1 MNIITL
7 IRNLIERVRSRLIPY
22 KDIAAAEQIRTP
34 LAPEMIRA
42 LSLWSELYHDRA
54 PWKEPGKVKSLNLCA
69 MAASEIARQVVLE
82 MKVTVDAGGEDAEG
96 LPTVNARSE
105 YLKGAFAG
113 LLDVLRQKLELGCAA
128 GGMIVK
134 PCPDPAT
141 GRIWFDFAPDW
152 SLYPLAFDGAGN
164 LSDVII
170 PDVFRDGDV
179 IYTRLERHTLVGMSA
194 ERSEAEPASA
204 GAQRQDAGSSRSAAP
219 KGQDSRDPQSIARA
233 RGDVVITQR
242 AFRSTHEDALGVEV
256 PLASVDRW
264 AALEPE
270 VTVTGA
276 GGMLFGWYKVA
287 AANTVDADCALGA
300 SVYAKA
306 VEVAKEVDL
315 QYSRLLWEF
324 EGGELAVDVDPTALY
339 EKSDGK
345 GNKLPKLN
353 ERLFR
358 AVDTGAESTYEVFA
372 PTLRDVS
379 LVNGLNQLLI
389 RFEDLCGLSRGTFSD
404 ANVDART
411 ATELK
416 IVKQRSYATVAD
428 NQKAL
433 EKCLRDVLRAMDVYA
448 TLYGLAPA
456 GEWAASFEWDDSI
469 LTDVDAQ
476 LQQRLLLVNSGIM
489 SKAELRQW
497 YLGETEVQAEA
508 AVAKIRNEGAKVE
521 GDGDDAFCK
530 RE

>member
-1 MNIITL
+1 MSLITL

-22 KDIAAAEQIRTP
+22 KDIAAAERIKTP
-34 LAPEMIRA
+34 LAPEMIQA
-42 LSLWSELYHDRA
+42 LSLWSDLYHNRA

-69 MAASEIARQVVLE
+69 MAASEVARQVVLE
-82 MKVTVDAGGEDAEG
+82 MKATIDAGGADAEG
-96 LPTVNARSE
+96 KITTNERSE
-105 YLKGAFAG
+105 YLKGAFDG

-141 GRIWFDFAPDW
+141 GRIYFDFAPDW

-170 PDVFRDGDV
+170 PDVFRDGDA
-179 IYTRLERHTLVGMSA
+179 IYTRLERHTLDG
-194 ERSEAEPASA
+194 EN
-204 GAQRQDAGSSRSAAP
+204 
-219 KGQDSRDPQSIARA
+219 
-233 RGDVVITQR
+233 VVITQR
-242 AFRSTHEDALGVEV
+242 VFKSTHEDALGSEV

-264 AALEPE
+264 ASLEPE

-300 SVYAKA
+300 SVFAKA

-448 TLYGLAPA
+448 TIYQLAPEGA
-456 GEWAASFEWDDSI
+456 WEATFEWDDSI

-476 LQQRLLLVNSGIM
+476 LQQRLLLVNSGVM
-489 SKAELRQW
+489 SKVELRQW
-497 YLGETEVQAEA
+497 YLGETEAQAET

-521 GDGDDAFCK
+521 GDGDDAFFR

>member
-1 MNIITL
+1 MNLITL
-7 IRNLIERVRSRLIPY
+7 IKNLIERVRSRLIPY
-22 KDIAAAEQIRTP
+22 KDIASAEQIKTP
-34 LAPEMIRA
+34 LAPEMVRA
-42 LSLWSELYHDRA
+42 LSLWCELYHDRA
-54 PWKEPGKVKSLNLCA
+54 PWKEPGKVKSLNLPA

-82 MKVTVDAGGEDAEG
+82 MKATVDAGSEDQEG
-96 LPTVNARSE
+96 APVTNERSD
-105 YLKGAFAG
+105 YLKGEFEG
-113 LLDVLRQKLELGCAA
+113 LLSVLRLKLEVGCAA

-134 PCPDPAT
+134 PCPDPVT
-141 GRIWFDFAPDW
+141 GRIYFDFAPDW

-170 PDVFRDGDV
+170 PDVFRDGDA
-179 IYTRLERHTLVGMSA
+179 IYTRLERHTLN
-194 ERSEAEPASA
+194 
-204 GAQRQDAGSSRSAAP
+204 GA
-219 KGQDSRDPQSIARA
+219 
-233 RGDVVITQR
+233 DVTITQR
-242 AFRSTHEDALGVEV
+242 AFKSTREDSLGTEV
-256 PLASVDRW
+256 PLTSVERW
-264 AALEPE
+264 AALQPE
-270 VTVTGA
+270 ATVTGA

-300 SVYAKA
+300 SVFAKA
-306 VEVAKEVDL
+306 VDVAKEIDL

-339 EKSDGK
+339 EKTDGK
-345 GNKLPKLN
+345 GHALPRLN

-358 AVDTGAESTYEVFA
+358 AVDTGADSTYEVFA
-372 PTLRDVS
+372 PNLRDAS

-433 EKCLRDVLRAMDVYA
+433 ERCLRDVLRAMDVYA

-497 YLGETEVQAEA
+497 YLGETEAQAEA
-508 AVAKIRNEGAKVE
+508 AVAKIQGEGAKVE
-521 GDGDDAFCK
+521 DDGDDAFFQ

>member
-1 MNIITL
+1 MNLITL
-7 IRNLIERVRSRLIPY
+7 IKNLIERVRSRLIPY
-22 KDIAAAEQIRTP
+22 KDIAAAEQIKTP
-34 LAPEMIRA
+34 LAPEMVRA
-42 LSLWSELYHDRA
+42 LSLWCELYHDRA

-82 MKVTVDAGGEDAEG
+82 MKATVDAGSEDVEGRAVTNERSEFLKETFEG
-96 LPTVNARSE
+96 LLA
-105 YLKGAFAG
+105 
-113 LLDVLRQKLELGCAA
+113 VLRLKLEVGCAA

-134 PCPDPAT
+134 PCPDPVA
-141 GRIWFDFAPDW
+141 GRIYFDFAPDW

-170 PDVFRDGDV
+170 PDVFRDGEA
-179 IYTRLERHTLVGMSA
+179 IYTRLERHTLNG
-194 ERSEAEPASA
+194 E
-204 GAQRQDAGSSRSAAP
+204 
-219 KGQDSRDPQSIARA
+219 
-233 RGDVVITQR
+233 DVTITQR
-242 AFRSTHEDALGVEV
+242 AFKTTHEDSLGTEV
-256 PLASVDRW
+256 PLTSVERW

-300 SVYAKA
+300 SVFAKA
-306 VEVAKEVDL
+306 VDVAREIDL

-345 GNKLPKLN
+345 GHKLPKLN

-358 AVDTGAESTYEVFA
+358 AVDTGADATYEVFA

-411 ATELK
+411 ATELR

-433 EKCLRDVLRAMDVYA
+433 EKCLWDVLRAMDVYA
-448 TLYGLAPA
+448 TLYGLAPE

-476 LQQRLLLVNSGIM
+476 LQQRLLLVNSGVM

-497 YLGETEVQAEA
+497 YLGESEAQAEA
-508 AVAKIRNEGAKVE
+508 AVAKIRGEGRTVE
-521 GDGDDAFCK
+521 EDVDNAFFQ

>member
-1 MNIITL
+1 MRL
-7 IRNLIERVRSRLIPY
+7 MEEMRRRIERVWKRLIPY
-22 KDIAAAEQIRTP
+22 RDIGAAAGVKSP
-34 LAPEMIRA
+34 LGSGMAAA
-42 LSLWSELYHDRA
+42 LGLWRDLYHNKA
-54 PWKEPGKVKSLNLCA
+54 PWREPGKVKSLNLPA
-69 MAASEIARQVVLE
+69 LAAGEIARQMVLE
-82 MKVTVDAGGEDAEG
+82 LGWHVGPEPGGGE
-96 LPTVNARSE
+96 RSLRAE
-105 YLKGAFAG
+105 YLERELAG
-113 LLDVLRQKLELGCAA
+113 LMDVLRQKLELGCAA

-134 PCPDPAT
+134 PCPDPVT

-170 PDVFRDGDV
+170 PDVFRYGDA
-179 IYTRLERHTLVGMSA
+179 IYTRLERHTLDG
-194 ERSEAEPASA
+194 EN
-204 GAQRQDAGSSRSAAP
+204 
-219 KGQDSRDPQSIARA
+219 
-233 RGDVVITQR
+233 VVITQR
-242 AFRSTHEDALGVEV
+242 AFRSTHEDALGSEV
-256 PLASVDRW
+256 PLTSVPRW
-264 AALEPE
+264 EGLQPE

-300 SVYAKA
+300 SVFAKA
-306 VEVAKEVDL
+306 VEVAREIDL

-345 GNKLPKLN
+345 GHKLPKLN

-379 LVNGLNQLLI
+379 LINGLNQLLI

-404 ANVDART
+404 VNVDART

-448 TLYGLAPA
+448 TLYNLAPA

-476 LQQRLLLVNSGIM
+476 LQQRLMLLEAGVVSR
-489 SKAELRQW
+489 AEVRQW
-497 YLGETEVQAEA
+497 YLGETREQAEA
-508 AVAKIRNEGAKVE
+508 AVAKIRGEGAKVPE
-521 GDGDDAFCK
+521 DGEFLE

>member
-1 MNIITL
+1 MNLITL
-7 IRNLIERVRSRLIPY
+7 IKNLIERVRSRLIPY

-34 LAPEMIRA
+34 LAPEMVRA
-42 LSLWSELYHDRA
+42 LSLWCELYHDRA

-82 MKVTVDAGGEDAEG
+82 MKATVDAGSEDAEG
-96 LPTVNARSE
+96 KPVTNERSE
-105 YLKGAFAG
+105 FLEETFEG
-113 LLDVLRQKLELGCAA
+113 LLAVLRLKLEVGCAA

-134 PCPDPAT
+134 PCPDPAS
-141 GRIWFDFAPDW
+141 GRIYFDFAPDW

-170 PDVFRDGDV
+170 PDVFRDGET
-179 IYTRLERHTLVGMSA
+179 IYTRLERHTLNG
-194 ERSEAEPASA
+194 E
-204 GAQRQDAGSSRSAAP
+204 
-219 KGQDSRDPQSIARA
+219 
-233 RGDVVITQR
+233 DVTITQR
-242 AFRSTHEDALGVEV
+242 AFKTTHEDSLGTEV
-256 PLASVDRW
+256 PLSSVERW

-300 SVYAKA
+300 SVFAKA
-306 VEVAKEVDL
+306 VDVAREIDL

-345 GNKLPKLN
+345 GHKLPKLN

-358 AVDTGAESTYEVFA
+358 AVDTGADSTYEVFA

-411 ATELK
+411 ATELR

-476 LQQRLLLVNSGIM
+476 LQQRLLLVNSGVM

-497 YLGETEVQAEA
+497 YLGESEAQAEA
-508 AVAKIRNEGAKVE
+508 AVAKIRDEGKTVE
-521 GDGDDAFCK
+521 DGMVRMHCIL
-530 RE
+530 R

>member
-1 MNIITL
+1 MSSFTRIKQ
-7 IRNLIERVRSRLIPY
+7 LIERVRSRLIPY

-34 LAPEMIRA
+34 LAPEMVRA
-42 LSLWSELYHDRA
+42 LSLWCELYHDRA

-82 MKVTVDAGGEDAEG
+82 MKDTVDAGSEDVEGKAVTNERSAFLDETFEG
-96 LPTVNARSE
+96 LLA
-105 YLKGAFAG
+105 
-113 LLDVLRQKLELGCAA
+113 VLRLKLEVGCAA

-134 PCPDPAT
+134 PCPDPAS
-141 GRIWFDFAPDW
+141 GRIYFDFAPDW

-170 PDVFRDGDV
+170 PDVFRDGET
-179 IYTRLERHTLVGMSA
+179 IYTRLERHTLNG
-194 ERSEAEPASA
+194 E
-204 GAQRQDAGSSRSAAP
+204 
-219 KGQDSRDPQSIARA
+219 
-233 RGDVVITQR
+233 DVTITQR
-242 AFRSTHEDALGVEV
+242 AFKTTHEDSLGTEV
-256 PLASVDRW
+256 PLTSVERW
-264 AALEPE
+264 AALQPE

-300 SVYAKA
+300 SVFAKA
-306 VEVAKEVDL
+306 VDVAREIDL

-324 EGGELAVDVDPTALY
+324 EGGELAVDVDPTALD

-345 GNKLPKLN
+345 GHKLPKLN

-358 AVDTGAESTYEVFA
+358 AVDTGADSTYEVFA

-411 ATELK
+411 ATELR

-456 GEWAASFEWDDSI
+456 GAWAASFEWDDSI

-497 YLGETEVQAEA
+497 YLGESEAQAEA
-508 AVAKIRNEGAKVE
+508 AVAKIQGEGRTVE
-521 GDGDDAFCK
+521 DDGDDAFFQ

>member
-1 MNIITL
+1 MSLITL

-22 KDIAAAEQIRTP
+22 KDIAAAERIRTP
-34 LAPEMIRA
+34 LAPEMIQA

-69 MAASEIARQVVLE
+69 MAASEVARQVVLE

-96 LPTVNARSE
+96 LPTVNARSQ
-105 YLKGAFAG
+105 YLEGEFEG

-170 PDVFRDGDV
+170 PDVFRDGDA
-179 IYTRLERHTLVGMSA
+179 IYTRLERHTLDG
-194 ERSEAEPASA
+194 EN
-204 GAQRQDAGSSRSAAP
+204 
-219 KGQDSRDPQSIARA
+219 
-233 RGDVVITQR
+233 VVITQR
-242 AFRSTHEDALGVEV
+242 AFRSTHEDALGSEV
-256 PLASVDRW
+256 ALASVDRW
-264 AALEPE
+264 ASLEPE

-300 SVYAKA
+300 SVFAKA

-345 GNKLPKLN
+345 GHQLPKLN

-358 AVDTGAESTYEVFA
+358 AVDTGADATYEVFA

-448 TLYGLAPA
+448 TLYNLAPA
-456 GEWAASFEWDDSI
+456 GEWEASFEWDDSI

-476 LQQRLLLVNSGIM
+476 LQQRLLLVNSGII

-508 AVAKIRNEGAKVE
+508 AVAKIRNEGKTVE
-521 GDGDDAFCK
+521 GDGDDAFFR

>member
-1 MNIITL
+1 MSLLTIIKQ
-7 IRNLIERVRSRLIPY
+7 LIERVRSRLIPY
-22 KDIAAAEQIRTP
+22 KDIASAEQIKTP
-34 LAPEMIRA
+34 LAPEMVRA
-42 LSLWSELYHDRA
+42 LSLWCELYHARA
-54 PWKEPGKVKSLNLCA
+54 PWKEPGKVKSLNLPA

-82 MKVTVDAGGEDAEG
+82 MKATVDGGTEDAEG
-96 LPTVNARSE
+96 KPVTNERSD
-105 YLKGAFAG
+105 YLKGEFEG
-113 LLDVLRQKLELGCAA
+113 LLAVLRLKLEVGCAA

-134 PCPDPAT
+134 PCPDPVT
-141 GRIWFDFAPDW
+141 GRIYFDFCPDW

-170 PDVFRDGDV
+170 PDVFRDGDA
-179 IYTRLERHTLVGMSA
+179 IYTRLERHKL
-194 ERSEAEPASA
+194 E
-204 GAQRQDAGSSRSAAP
+204 
-219 KGQDSRDPQSIARA
+219 
-233 RGDVVITQR
+233 GDNVIITQR
-242 AFRSTHEDALGVEV
+242 AFKSTREDSLGTEV
-256 PLASVDRW
+256 PLTSVERW
-264 AALEPE
+264 AALQPE

-287 AANTVDADCALGA
+287 SANTVDADCALGA
-300 SVYAKA
+300 SVFAKA
-306 VEVAKEVDL
+306 VDVAKEIDL

-345 GNKLPKLN
+345 GKTLPKLN

-372 PTLRDVS
+372 PTLRDAS

-448 TLYGLAPA
+448 TLYNLAPV

-497 YLGETEVQAEA
+497 YLGETEAQAEA
-508 AVAKIRNEGAKVE
+508 AVAAINAEKQLAEPLLPTVGV
-521 GDGDDAFCK
+521 DL
-530 RE
+530 

>member
-1 MNIITL
+1 MTIFQRIA
-7 IRNLIERVRSRLIPY
+7 EAVRRWWSRLIPY
-22 KDIAAAEQIRTP
+22 KDITSAEQIRTP
-34 LAPEMIRA
+34 LAPEMVRA
-42 LSLWSELYHDRA
+42 LSLWCELYHDRA

-82 MKVTVDAGGEDAEG
+82 MDWDVVAPEEMEPEGTGNSPKGLASRREQGTGMAVGVKPVSRAEF
-96 LPTVNARSE
+96 
-105 YLKGAFAG
+105 LKATFEG
-113 LLDVLRQKLELGCAA
+113 LLDVLRLKLEVGCAA

-134 PCPDPAT
+134 PCPDPAK
-141 GRIWFDFAPDW
+141 GRIYFDFAPDW

-170 PDVFRDGDV
+170 PDVFRDGEA
-179 IYTRLERHTLVGMSA
+179 IYTRLERHTLNG
-194 ERSEAEPASA
+194 E
-204 GAQRQDAGSSRSAAP
+204 
-219 KGQDSRDPQSIARA
+219 
-233 RGDVVITQR
+233 DVNITQR
-242 AFRSTHEDALGVEV
+242 VFKSTREDSLGTEV
-256 PLASVDRW
+256 PLTSVERW
-264 AALEPE
+264 SALEPE

-276 GGMLFGWYKVA
+276 GGMLFGWFKVA

-300 SVYAKA
+300 SVFAKA
-306 VEVAKEVDL
+306 VDVAREIDL

-345 GNKLPKLN
+345 GHKLPRLN

-372 PTLRDVS
+372 PTLRDAS

-411 ATELK
+411 ATELR

-448 TLYGLAPA
+448 TLYNLAPA

-476 LQQRLLLVNSGIM
+476 LQQRLLLVNSGVM

-497 YLGETEVQAEA
+497 YLGESEQQAEA
-508 AVAKIRNEGAKVE
+508 AVAKIREEGAKVDD
-521 GDGDDAFCK
+521 DGAFFEK
-530 RE
+530 E

>member
-1 MNIITL
+1 MTIFQRIA
-7 IRNLIERVRSRLIPY
+7 EAVRRWWSRLIPY
-22 KDIAAAEQIRTP
+22 KDIAAAEQIKTP
-34 LAPEMIRA
+34 LAPEMVRA
-42 LSLWSELYHDRA
+42 LSLWCELFHDRA

-82 MKVTVDAGGEDAEG
+82 MKATVDAGSEDAEG
-96 LPTVNARSE
+96 QPVTNARSE
-105 YLKGAFAG
+105 FLEETFEG
-113 LLDVLRQKLELGCAA
+113 LLDVLRLKLEVGCAA

-141 GRIWFDFAPDW
+141 GKIYFDFAPDW

-170 PDVFRDGDV
+170 PDVFRDGET
-179 IYTRLERHTLVGMSA
+179 IYTRLERHTLNG
-194 ERSEAEPASA
+194 E
-204 GAQRQDAGSSRSAAP
+204 
-219 KGQDSRDPQSIARA
+219 
-233 RGDVVITQR
+233 DVTITQR
-242 AFRSTHEDALGVEV
+242 AFKTTHEDSLGTEV
-256 PLASVDRW
+256 PLTSVERW

-276 GGMLFGWYKVA
+276 GGMLFGWFKVA

-300 SVYAKA
+300 SVFAKA
-306 VEVAKEVDL
+306 VDVAREIDL

-345 GNKLPKLN
+345 GHKLPKLN

-358 AVDTGAESTYEVFA
+358 AVDTGADSTYEVFA

-433 EKCLRDVLRAMDVYA
+433 EKCLWDVLRAMDVYA

-497 YLGETEVQAEA
+497 YLGESEAQAEA
-508 AVAKIRNEGAKVE
+508 AVAKIQGEGRTVE
-521 GDGDDAFCK
+521 DDGDDAFFQ

>member
-1 MNIITL
+1 MTIFQRIA
-7 IRNLIERVRSRLIPY
+7 EAVRRWWSRLIPY

-34 LAPEMIRA
+34 LAPEMVRA
-42 LSLWSELYHDRA
+42 LSLWCELYHDRA

-82 MKVTVDAGGEDAEG
+82 MKATVDAGSEDAEG
-96 LPTVNARSE
+96 KSVTNERSE
-105 YLKGAFAG
+105 FLEETFEG
-113 LLDVLRQKLELGCAA
+113 LLGVLRLKLEVGCAA

-134 PCPDPAT
+134 PCPDPAS
-141 GRIWFDFAPDW
+141 GRIYFDFAPDW
-152 SLYPLAFDGAGN
+152 SLYPLAFDGAGS

-170 PDVFRDGDV
+170 PDVFRDGET
-179 IYTRLERHTLVGMSA
+179 IYTRLERHTLSG
-194 ERSEAEPASA
+194 E
-204 GAQRQDAGSSRSAAP
+204 
-219 KGQDSRDPQSIARA
+219 
-233 RGDVVITQR
+233 DVTITQR
-242 AFRSTHEDALGVEV
+242 AFKTTHEDSLGTEV
-256 PLASVDRW
+256 PLTSVERW
-264 AALEPE
+264 AALQPE

-300 SVYAKA
+300 SVFAKA
-306 VEVAKEVDL
+306 VDVAREIDL

-345 GNKLPKLN
+345 GRRLPKLN

-358 AVDTGAESTYEVFA
+358 AVDTGADSTYEVFA

-411 ATELK
+411 ATELR

-497 YLGETEVQAEA
+497 YLGESEAQAEA
-508 AVAKIRNEGAKVE
+508 AVAKIQGEGRTVE
-521 GDGDDAFCK
+521 DDGDDAFFQ

>member
-1 MNIITL
+1 MTIFQRIA
-7 IRNLIERVRSRLIPY
+7 EAVRRWWSRLIPY

-34 LAPEMIRA
+34 LAPEMVRA
-42 LSLWSELYHDRA
+42 LSLWCELYHDRA

-82 MKVTVDAGGEDAEG
+82 MKATVDAGSEDAEG
-96 LPTVNARSE
+96 QPVTNARSE
-105 YLKGAFAG
+105 FLEETFEG
-113 LLDVLRQKLELGCAA
+113 LLDVLRLKLEVGCAA

-141 GRIWFDFAPDW
+141 GKIYFDFAPDW

-170 PDVFRDGDV
+170 PDVFRDGET
-179 IYTRLERHTLVGMSA
+179 IYTRLERHTLNG
-194 ERSEAEPASA
+194 E
-204 GAQRQDAGSSRSAAP
+204 
-219 KGQDSRDPQSIARA
+219 
-233 RGDVVITQR
+233 DVTITQR
-242 AFRSTHEDALGVEV
+242 AFKTTHEDSLGTEV
-256 PLASVDRW
+256 PLTSVERW

-300 SVYAKA
+300 SVFAKA
-306 VEVAKEVDL
+306 VDVAREIDL

-345 GNKLPKLN
+345 GHKLPKLN

-358 AVDTGAESTYEVFA
+358 AVDTGADSTYEVFA

-411 ATELK
+411 ATELR

-448 TLYGLAPA
+448 TLYNLAPA

-476 LQQRLLLVNSGIM
+476 LQQRLLLVNSGVM

-497 YLGETEVQAEA
+497 YLGESEQQAEA
-508 AVAKIRNEGAKVE
+508 AVAKIRDEGKTVE
-521 GDGDDAFCK
+521 EDGDDGFFK

>member
-1 MNIITL
+1 MNLLTL
-7 IRNLIERVRSRLIPY
+7 IKQLIERVRSRLIPY
-22 KDIAAAEQIRTP
+22 KDIAAAEQIKTP
-34 LAPEMIRA
+34 LAPEMVRA
-42 LSLWSELYHDRA
+42 LSLWCELYHDRA
-54 PWKEPGKVKSLNLCA
+54 PWKEPGKVKSLNLPA

-82 MKVTVDAGGEDAEG
+82 LKATVDAGTEDAEG
-96 LPTVNARSE
+96 APATNERSD
-105 YLKGAFAG
+105 YLKAEFEG
-113 LLDVLRQKLELGCAA
+113 LLSVLRLKLEVGCAA

-134 PCPDPAT
+134 PCPDPVT
-141 GRIWFDFAPDW
+141 GRIYFDFCPDW

-170 PDVFRDGDV
+170 PDVFRDGDA
-179 IYTRLERHTLVGMSA
+179 IYTRLERHKQ
-194 ERSEAEPASA
+194 E
-204 GAQRQDAGSSRSAAP
+204 
-219 KGQDSRDPQSIARA
+219 
-233 RGDVVITQR
+233 GDNVVITQR
-242 AFRSTHEDALGVEV
+242 AFKSTREDSLGTEV
-256 PLASVDRW
+256 PLTSVERW
-264 AALEPE
+264 AALQPE
-270 VTVTGA
+270 ATVTGA

-287 AANTVDADCALGA
+287 SANTVDADCALGA
-300 SVYAKA
+300 SVFAKA
-306 VEVAKEVDL
+306 TDVAREIDL

-339 EKSDGK
+339 EKTDGK
-345 GNKLPKLN
+345 GHALPKLN

-358 AVDTGAESTYEVFA
+358 AVDTGADSTYQVFA
-372 PTLRDVS
+372 PTLRDAS

-497 YLGETEVQAEA
+497 YLGETEAQAEA
-508 AVAKIRNEGAKVE
+508 AVAKIQGEGAKV
-521 GDGDDAFCK
+521 GDDGDDAFFQ

>member
-1 MNIITL
+1 MTIFQRIA
-7 IRNLIERVRSRLIPY
+7 EAVRRWWSRLIPY

-34 LAPEMIRA
+34 LAPEMARA
-42 LSLWSELYHDRA
+42 LSLWCELYHDRA

-69 MAASEIARQVVLE
+69 MAAGEIARQVVLE
-82 MKVTVDAGGEDAEG
+82 MKATVDAGNQDAEG
-96 LPTVNARSE
+96 KSVTNARSE
-105 YLKGAFAG
+105 FLEETFEG
-113 LLDVLRQKLELGCAA
+113 LLGVLRLKLEVGCAA

-141 GRIWFDFAPDW
+141 GRIYFDFAPDW

-170 PDVFRDGDV
+170 PDVFRDGEV
-179 IYTRLERHTLVGMSA
+179 IYTRLERHTLNG
-194 ERSEAEPASA
+194 
-204 GAQRQDAGSSRSAAP
+204 
-219 KGQDSRDPQSIARA
+219 
-233 RGDVVITQR
+233 GDVTITQR
-242 AFRSTHEDALGVEV
+242 AFKSTHEDSLGTEV
-256 PLASVDRW
+256 PLASVERW

-300 SVYAKA
+300 SVFAKA
-306 VEVAKEVDL
+306 VDVAREIDL

-345 GNKLPKLN
+345 GHRLPKLN

-372 PTLRDVS
+372 PTLRDAS

-411 ATELK
+411 ATELR

-476 LQQRLLLVNSGIM
+476 LQQRLLLVNSGVM

-497 YLGETEVQAEA
+497 YLGESEQQAEA
-508 AVAKIRNEGAKVE
+508 AVAKIRGEGAKVE
-521 GDGDDAFCK
+521 EDGAFFEK
-530 RE
+530 E

>member
-1 MNIITL
+1 MSLITL

-22 KDIAAAEQIRTP
+22 KDIAAAERIKTP
-34 LAPEMIRA
+34 LAPEMIQA
-42 LSLWSELYHDRA
+42 LSLWSDLYHNRA

-69 MAASEIARQVVLE
+69 MAASEVARQVVLE
-82 MKVTVDAGGEDAEG
+82 MKATIDAGGEDAEG
-96 LPTVNARSE
+96 KPTVNERSE
-105 YLKGAFAG
+105 YLKGEFDG
-113 LLDVLRQKLELGCAA
+113 LLDVLRLKLELGCAA

-141 GRIWFDFAPDW
+141 GQIYFDFAPDW

-170 PDVFRDGDV
+170 PDVFRDGDA
-179 IYTRLERHTLVGMSA
+179 IYTRLERHTLDGENV
-194 ERSEAEPASA
+194 
-204 GAQRQDAGSSRSAAP
+204 
-219 KGQDSRDPQSIARA
+219 I
-233 RGDVVITQR
+233 ITQR
-242 AFRSTHEDALGVEV
+242 AFRSTHEDALGSEV
-256 PLASVDRW
+256 SLASVDRW
-264 AALEPE
+264 ASLEPE

-300 SVYAKA
+300 SVFAKA
-306 VEVAKEVDL
+306 VEVAREIDL

-339 EKSDGK
+339 EKSDGN
-345 GNKLPKLN
+345 GHKLPKLN

-358 AVDTGAESTYEVFA
+358 AVDTGADSTYEVFA

-448 TLYGLAPA
+448 TIYQLAPEGA
-456 GEWAASFEWDDSI
+456 WEATFEWDDSI

-476 LQQRLLLVNSGIM
+476 LQQRLLLVNSGVM

-497 YLGETEVQAEA
+497 YLGETEAQAET

-521 GDGDDAFCK
+521 GDGDDDFFR

>member
-1 MNIITL
+1 MSLLTL
-7 IRNLIERVRSRLIPY
+7 IKQLIERVRSRLIPY
-22 KDIAAAEQIRTP
+22 KDIASAEQIKTP
-34 LAPEMIRA
+34 LAPEMVRA
-42 LSLWSELYHDRA
+42 LSLWCELYHDRA
-54 PWKEPGKVKSLNLCA
+54 PWKEPGKVKSLNLPA

-82 MKVTVDAGGEDAEG
+82 LDWDVFDPNEMENEGTGSREQGTGMAARQQLSTTPHSTLHTPHSVT
-96 LPTVNARSE
+96 RSD
-105 YLKGAFAG
+105 YLKGEFEG
-113 LLDVLRQKLELGCAA
+113 LLAVLRLKLEVGCAA

-134 PCPDPAT
+134 PCPDPAI
-141 GRIWFDFAPDW
+141 GRIYFDFAPDW

-170 PDVFRDGDV
+170 PDVFRDGDA
-179 IYTRLERHTLVGMSA
+179 IYTRLERHTLNG
-194 ERSEAEPASA
+194 E
-204 GAQRQDAGSSRSAAP
+204 
-219 KGQDSRDPQSIARA
+219 
-233 RGDVVITQR
+233 DVTITQR
-242 AFRSTHEDALGVEV
+242 AFKSTREDSLGTEV
-256 PLASVDRW
+256 PLASVERW
-264 AALEPE
+264 AALQPE

-276 GGMLFGWYKVA
+276 CGMLFGWYKVA

-300 SVYAKA
+300 SVFAKA
-306 VEVAKEVDL
+306 VDVAKEIDL

-345 GNKLPKLN
+345 GKLLPKLN

-372 PTLRDVS
+372 PNLRDAS

-497 YLGETEVQAEA
+497 YLGETEAQAEA
-508 AVAKIRNEGAKVE
+508 AVAKIQGEGAKVE
-521 GDGDDAFCK
+521 DDGDDAFFQ

>member
-1 MNIITL
+1 
-7 IRNLIERVRSRLIPY
+7 
-22 KDIAAAEQIRTP
+22 
-34 LAPEMIRA
+34 
-42 LSLWSELYHDRA
+42 
-54 PWKEPGKVKSLNLCA
+54 

-82 MKVTVDAGGEDAEG
+82 MKATVDTGSEDAEG
-96 LPTVNARSE
+96 KPVTNERSE
-105 YLKGAFAG
+105 FLEETFEG
-113 LLDVLRQKLELGCAA
+113 LLAVLRLKLEVGCAA

-134 PCPDPAT
+134 PCPDPVA
-141 GRIWFDFAPDW
+141 GRIYFDFAPDW

-170 PDVFRDGDV
+170 PDVFRDGEA
-179 IYTRLERHTLVGMSA
+179 IYTRLERHTLNG
-194 ERSEAEPASA
+194 E
-204 GAQRQDAGSSRSAAP
+204 
-219 KGQDSRDPQSIARA
+219 
-233 RGDVVITQR
+233 DVTITQR
-242 AFRSTHEDALGVEV
+242 AFKTTHEDSLGTEV
-256 PLASVDRW
+256 P
-264 AALEPE
+264 PE

-300 SVYAKA
+300 SVFAKA
-306 VEVAKEVDL
+306 VDVAREIDL

-345 GNKLPKLN
+345 GRRLPKLN

-358 AVDTGAESTYEVFA
+358 AVDTGADATYEVFA

-411 ATELK
+411 ATELR

-448 TLYGLAPA
+448 TLYNLAPA

-469 LTDVDAQ
+469 LTDVDTQ
-476 LQQRLLLVNSGIM
+476 LQQRLLLVNSGVM

-497 YLGETEVQAEA
+497 YLGESEAQAEA
-508 AVAKIRNEGAKVE
+508 AVAKIRDEGKTVE
-521 GDGDDAFCK
+521 EDGDDAFFK

>member
-1 MNIITL
+1 MNLLTL
-7 IRNLIERVRSRLIPY
+7 IKQLIERVRSRLIPY
-22 KDIAAAEQIRTP
+22 KDIASAEQIKTP
-34 LAPEMIRA
+34 LAPEMVRA
-42 LSLWSELYHDRA
+42 LSLWCELYHDRA
-54 PWKEPGKVKSLNLCA
+54 PWKEPGKVKSLNLPA

-82 MKVTVDAGGEDAEG
+82 MKATVDAGSEDAEG
-96 LPTVNARSE
+96 APVTNERSD
-105 YLKGAFAG
+105 YLKAEFDG
-113 LLDVLRQKLELGCAA
+113 LLAVLRLKLEVGCAA

-134 PCPDPAT
+134 PCPDPVT
-141 GRIWFDFAPDW
+141 GRIYFDFCPDW

-170 PDVFRDGDV
+170 PDVFRDGDA
-179 IYTRLERHTLVGMSA
+179 IYTRLERHTLNG
-194 ERSEAEPASA
+194 E
-204 GAQRQDAGSSRSAAP
+204 
-219 KGQDSRDPQSIARA
+219 
-233 RGDVVITQR
+233 DVQITQR
-242 AFRSTHEDALGVEV
+242 AFKSTREDSLGTEV
-256 PLASVDRW
+256 PLTSVERW
-264 AALEPE
+264 AALQPE
-270 VTVTGA
+270 ATVTGA

-300 SVYAKA
+300 SVFAKA
-306 VEVAKEVDL
+306 VDVAKEIDL

-339 EKSDGK
+339 EKTDGK
-345 GNKLPKLN
+345 GHALPRLN

-372 PTLRDVS
+372 PTLRDAS

-448 TLYGLAPA
+448 TLYSLAPA

-497 YLGETEVQAEA
+497 YLGETEAQAEA
-508 AVAKIRNEGAKVE
+508 AVAKIQGEGAKVE
-521 GDGDDAFCK
+521 DDGDDAFFQ

>member
-1 MNIITL
+1 MTIFQRTA
-7 IRNLIERVRSRLIPY
+7 EAVRRWWSRLIPY
-22 KDIAAAEQIRTP
+22 RDIAAAEQIRTP
-34 LAPEMIRA
+34 LAPEMVRA
-42 LSLWSELYHDRA
+42 LSLWCELYHDRA

-69 MAASEIARQVVLE
+69 MVAGEIARQVVLE
-82 MKVTVDAGGEDAEG
+82 MKATVDAGGGDAEG
-96 LPTVNARSE
+96 RPATNERSE
-105 YLKGAFAG
+105 FLKGEFEG
-113 LLDVLRQKLELGCAA
+113 LLDVLRLKLEVGCAA

-141 GRIWFDFAPDW
+141 GRIYFDFAPDW

-164 LSDVII
+164 LVDVII

-179 IYTRLERHTLVGMSA
+179 IYTRLERHTLNGMSA
-194 ERSEAEPASA
+194 ERSEAEGASA
-204 GAQRQDAGSSRSAAP
+204 GAQRQDAP
-219 KGQDSRDPQSIARA
+219 ETRDPQSIARA
-233 RGDVVITQR
+233 RGGGDVTITQR
-242 AFRSTHEDALGVEV
+242 AFKSTREDSLGTEV
-256 PLASVDRW
+256 PLTSVARW

-270 VTVTGA
+270 VTVTGV

-287 AANTVDADCALGA
+287 AANTVDAGCALGA
-300 SVYAKA
+300 SVFAKA
-306 VEVAKEVDL
+306 VDVAREIDL

-345 GNKLPKLN
+345 GSKLPKLN

-372 PTLRDVS
+372 PALRDVS

-411 ATELK
+411 ATELR

-448 TLYGLAPA
+448 TLYNLAPA

-476 LQQRLLLVNSGIM
+476 LQQRLLLVNSGVM

-497 YLGETEVQAEA
+497 YLGESEAQAEA
-508 AVAKIRNEGAKVE
+508 AVAKIRGEGKTVE
-521 GDGDDAFCK
+521 DDGAFFEK
-530 RE
+530 E

>member
-1 MNIITL
+1 MNLITL

-22 KDIAAAEQIRTP
+22 KDIASAERIRTP
-34 LAPEMIRA
+34 LAPEMVQA
-42 LSLWSELYHDRA
+42 LGLWSDLYHNRA
-54 PWKEPGKVKSLNLCA
+54 PWKEPGKVKSMNLPA

-82 MKVTVDAGGEDAEG
+82 MRATVDAGAEDAEG
-96 LPTVNARSE
+96 NRQATPRSE
-105 YLKGAFAG
+105 YLAGEFTG

-134 PCPDPAT
+134 PCPDPDS
-141 GRIWFDFAPDW
+141 GRIWFDFCPDW

-164 LSDVII
+164 LADVII
-170 PDVFRDGDV
+170 PDVFRDGDA
-179 IYTRLERHTLVGMSA
+179 IYTRLERHTLNG
-194 ERSEAEPASA
+194 
-204 GAQRQDAGSSRSAAP
+204 
-219 KGQDSRDPQSIARA
+219 
-233 RGDVVITQR
+233 GDVTITQR
-242 AFRSTHEDALGVEV
+242 AFKSNREDALGAEV
-256 PLASVDRW
+256 PLTSVPRW
-264 AALEPE
+264 EGLQPE
-270 VTVTGA
+270 VTFTGA

-300 SVYAKA
+300 SVFAKA
-306 VEVAKEVDL
+306 VEVAKEIDL

-345 GNKLPKLN
+345 GHALPKLN

-358 AVDTGAESTYEVFA
+358 AVDTGADATYEVFA
-372 PTLRDVS
+372 PTLRDAS

-448 TLYGLAPA
+448 TLYNLAPA

-497 YLGETEVQAEA
+497 YLGETEAQARA
-508 AVAKIRNEGAKVE
+508 AVERIGA
-521 GDGDDAFCK
+521 
-530 RE
+530 REA

>member
-1 MNIITL
+1 MNLITL
-7 IRNLIERVRSRLIPY
+7 IKNLIERVRSRLIPY

-34 LAPEMIRA
+34 LAPEMVRA
-42 LSLWSELYHDRA
+42 LSLWCELYHDRA

-82 MKVTVDAGGEDAEG
+82 MKATVDAGSEDAEG
-96 LPTVNARSE
+96 KAVTNERSE
-105 YLKGAFAG
+105 FLEETFEG
-113 LLDVLRQKLELGCAA
+113 LLGVLRLKLEVGCAA

-134 PCPDPAT
+134 PCPDPAS
-141 GRIWFDFAPDW
+141 GRIYFDFAPDW

-170 PDVFRDGDV
+170 PDVFRDGEI
-179 IYTRLERHTLVGMSA
+179 IYTRLERHTLNG
-194 ERSEAEPASA
+194 
-204 GAQRQDAGSSRSAAP
+204 
-219 KGQDSRDPQSIARA
+219 
-233 RGDVVITQR
+233 GDVTITQR
-242 AFRSTHEDALGVEV
+242 AFKTTHEDSLGTEVSLTSVE
-256 PLASVDRW
+256 RW
-264 AALEPE
+264 AALQPE

-276 GGMLFGWYKVA
+276 GGMLFGWFKVA

-300 SVYAKA
+300 SVFAKA
-306 VEVAKEVDL
+306 VDVAREIDL

-345 GNKLPKLN
+345 GRRLPKLN

-358 AVDTGAESTYEVFA
+358 AVDTGADSTYEVFA

-389 RFEDLCGLSRGTFSD
+389 RFENLCGLSRGTFSD

-411 ATELK
+411 ATELR

-497 YLGETEVQAEA
+497 YLGESEAQAEA
-508 AVAKIRNEGAKVE
+508 AVAKIQGEGRTVE
-521 GDGDDAFCK
+521 DDGDDAFFQ

>member
-1 MNIITL
+1 MA
-7 IRNLIERVRSRLIPY
+7 VGVKPVSR
-22 KDIAAAEQIRTP
+22 AEF
-34 LAPEMIRA
+34 
-42 LSLWSELYHDRA
+42 
-54 PWKEPGKVKSLNLCA
+54 
-69 MAASEIARQVVLE
+69 
-82 MKVTVDAGGEDAEG
+82 
-96 LPTVNARSE
+96 
-105 YLKGAFAG
+105 LKATFEG
-113 LLDVLRQKLELGCAA
+113 LLDVLRLKLEVGCAA

-134 PCPDPAT
+134 PCPDPAK
-141 GRIWFDFAPDW
+141 GRIYFDFAPDW

-170 PDVFRDGDV
+170 PDVFRDGEA
-179 IYTRLERHTLVGMSA
+179 IYTRLERHTLNG
-194 ERSEAEPASA
+194 E
-204 GAQRQDAGSSRSAAP
+204 
-219 KGQDSRDPQSIARA
+219 
-233 RGDVVITQR
+233 DVNITQR
-242 AFRSTHEDALGVEV
+242 VFKSTREDSLGTEV
-256 PLASVDRW
+256 PLTSVERW
-264 AALEPE
+264 SALEPE

-276 GGMLFGWYKVA
+276 GGMLFGWFKVA

-300 SVYAKA
+300 SVFAKA
-306 VEVAKEVDL
+306 VDVAREIDL

-345 GNKLPKLN
+345 GHKLPKLN

-372 PTLRDVS
+372 PTLRDAS

-411 ATELK
+411 ATELR

-448 TLYGLAPA
+448 TLYNLAPA

-476 LQQRLLLVNSGIM
+476 LQQRLLLVNSGVM

-497 YLGETEVQAEA
+497 YLGESEQQAEA
-508 AVAKIRNEGAKVE
+508 AVAKIREEGAKVDD
-521 GDGDDAFCK
+521 DGAFFEK
-530 RE
+530 E

>member
-1 MNIITL
+1 MSLITL

-22 KDIAAAEQIRTP
+22 KDIAAAEQIKTP
-34 LAPEMIRA
+34 LAPEMIQA
-42 LSLWSELYHDRA
+42 LSLWSELYHNRA
-54 PWKEPGKVKSLNLCA
+54 PWKEPGKVKSLNLPA
-69 MAASEIARQVVLE
+69 MAASEVARQVVLE
-82 MKVTVDAGGEDAEG
+82 MKATIDAGGEDAEG
-96 LPTVNARSE
+96 KPTVNERSE
-105 YLKGAFAG
+105 YLKGEFDG

-141 GRIWFDFAPDW
+141 GKIYFDFAPDW

-170 PDVFRDGDV
+170 PDVFRDGSV
-179 IYTRLERHTLVGMSA
+179 IYTRLERHTLDG
-194 ERSEAEPASA
+194 EN
-204 GAQRQDAGSSRSAAP
+204 
-219 KGQDSRDPQSIARA
+219 
-233 RGDVVITQR
+233 VVITQR
-242 AFRSTHEDALGVEV
+242 AFRSTHEDALGSEV
-256 PLASVDRW
+256 PLASVPRW
-264 AALEPE
+264 ASLAPE
-270 VTVTGA
+270 VTITGA
-276 GGMLFGWYKVA
+276 GGMLFGWYRVA

-300 SVYAKA
+300 SVFAKA
-306 VEVAKEVDL
+306 VEVVREIDL

-339 EKSDGK
+339 EKSDGN
-345 GNKLPKLN
+345 GHKLPKLN

-358 AVDTGAESTYEVFA
+358 AVDTGADSTYEVFA

-433 EKCLRDVLRAMDVYA
+433 ERCLREVLRAMDVYA
-448 TLYGLAPA
+448 TLYNLAPT
-456 GEWAASFEWDDSI
+456 GEWTASFEWDDSI

-497 YLGETEVQAEA
+497 YLGETEAQAEA

-521 GDGDDAFCK
+521 DDGDDAFFK

>member
-1 MNIITL
+1 MTIFQRIA
-7 IRNLIERVRSRLIPY
+7 EAVRRWWSRLIPY
-22 KDIAAAEQIRTP
+22 KDIAAAEQIKTP
-34 LAPEMIRA
+34 LAPEMVRA
-42 LSLWSELYHDRA
+42 LSLWCELYHDRA

-82 MKVTVDAGGEDAEG
+82 MKATVDAGSEDAEG
-96 LPTVNARSE
+96 KAVTNERSE
-105 YLKGAFAG
+105 FLEETFEG
-113 LLDVLRQKLELGCAA
+113 LLGVLRLKLEVGCAA

-134 PCPDPAT
+134 PCPDPAS
-141 GRIWFDFAPDW
+141 GRIYFDFAPDW

-170 PDVFRDGDV
+170 PDVFRDGEA
-179 IYTRLERHTLVGMSA
+179 IYTRLERHTLSG
-194 ERSEAEPASA
+194 E
-204 GAQRQDAGSSRSAAP
+204 
-219 KGQDSRDPQSIARA
+219 
-233 RGDVVITQR
+233 DVTITQR
-242 AFRSTHEDALGVEV
+242 AFKTTHEDSLGTEV
-256 PLASVDRW
+256 PLTSVERW
-264 AALEPE
+264 AALQPE

-300 SVYAKA
+300 SVFAKA
-306 VEVAKEVDL
+306 VDVAREIDL

-345 GNKLPKLN
+345 GRRLPKLN

-358 AVDTGAESTYEVFA
+358 AVDTGADSTYEVFA

-411 ATELK
+411 ATELR

-448 TLYGLAPA
+448 TLYNLAPA

-476 LQQRLLLVNSGIM
+476 LQQRLLLVNSGVM

-497 YLGETEVQAEA
+497 YLGESEAQAEA
-508 AVAKIRNEGAKVE
+508 AVAKIRGEGKTVE
-521 GDGDDAFCK
+521 EDGDDAFFK